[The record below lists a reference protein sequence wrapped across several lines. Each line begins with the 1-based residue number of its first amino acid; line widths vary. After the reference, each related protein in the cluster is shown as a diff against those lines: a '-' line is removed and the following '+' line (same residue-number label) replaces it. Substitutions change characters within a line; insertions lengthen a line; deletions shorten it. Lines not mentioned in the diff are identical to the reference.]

1 MNSILEISGLRK
13 SYGPLEVIKGVD
25 LAMRPGEVV
34 SIIGSSGSGKTTLL
48 RCINLLEEFQGGD
61 IRIDGQLIGYKT
73 SNGKRVSLPERE
85 RAKNR
90 ALTGM
95 AFQQFN
101 LFPHMTALG
110 NVTLGLR
117 KTRGM
122 AKDEAVA
129 VAEKWLERVGM
140 SQRKNHYPI
149 QLSGGQQQRV
159 AIARAIA
166 MNPKLMLFDEVTSA
180 LDPELVNEVLN
191 VIQDL
196 ANDGMTMLLVTH
208 EMRFAYQVSS
218 KVIFM
223 EHGVIAE
230 EGDPKEMFHNP
241 KSQRLAEFLGK
252 SKFQ

>member
-25 LAMRPGEVV
+25 LSMKPGEVV

-73 SNGKRVSLPERE
+73 SNGKRISLPERE

-110 NVTLGLR
+110 NVR
-117 KTRGM
+117 
-122 AKDEAVA
+122 
-129 VAEKWLERVGM
+129 
-140 SQRKNHYPI
+140 
-149 QLSGGQQQRV
+149 SGWS
-159 AIARAIA
+159 AWACPSARTTIRSSFPA
-166 MNPKLMLFDEVTSA
+166 DSSSA
-180 LDPELVNEVLN
+180 WPLP
-191 VIQDL
+191 
-196 ANDGMTMLLVTH
+196 G
-208 EMRFAYQVSS
+208 RS
-218 KVIFM
+218 
-223 EHGVIAE
+223 
-230 EGDPKEMFHNP
+230 P
-241 KSQRLAEFLGK
+241 
-252 SKFQ
+252 

>member
-1 MNSILEISGLRK
+1 
-13 SYGPLEVIKGVD
+13 
-25 LAMRPGEVV
+25 
-34 SIIGSSGSGKTTLL
+34 
-48 RCINLLEEFQGGD
+48 
-61 IRIDGQLIGYKT
+61 
-73 SNGKRVSLPERE
+73 
-85 RAKNR
+85 
-90 ALTGM
+90 
-95 AFQQFN
+95 
-101 LFPHMTALG
+101 
-110 NVTLGLR
+110 
-117 KTRGM
+117 
-122 AKDEAVA
+122 
-129 VAEKWLERVGM
+129 
-140 SQRKNHYPI
+140 
-149 QLSGGQQQRV
+149 
-159 AIARAIA
+159 

-230 EGDPKEMFHNP
+230 EGDPKEMFHSP